1 LMGARIVS
9 RLLLMFRSPISGQSA
24 RLTSNGHFS
33 GTSRCKTPSWQM
45 TIIAKY
51 VCLKMI
57 ASRI

>member
-1 LMGARIVS
+1 MGARIVS
-9 RLLLMFRSPISGQSA
+9 RLLLMCRLPISGQLA
-24 RLTSNGHFS
+24 LLMSNGHSS
-33 GTSRCKTPSWQM
+33 GTSRHKTPSRQM